1 MKTLAEFTKTT
12 LIGGVLIIL
21 PIYVAV
27 LLLAKAVNG
36 LMALLA
42 PVTAQIPAG
51 VEFRQIIAI
60 LVLIAICF
68 VVGLVVRTG
77 PGLRAKNAFEQAV
90 LEKLPG
96 YTFLRGLAKRLTGR
110 SEEHTLEPALVEI
123 EDALVPALIVE
134 ELEDGSYTVL
144 VPSAPT
150 PMAGSIYILPRDRV
164 HPVDIPFTK
173 AMGVILE
180 VGYRGRRVRAR
191 DEERRRGSAGRAL
204 TSAGQVLTAVAIAR
218 EEAIMFRAIPFLAI
232 IVIAYNVI
240 ALVAGPALRAA
251 AMSATL
257 PSEAAW
263 TLTAGDLLVLA
274 GVCLLFLE

>member
-12 LIGGVLIIL
+12 LIGGLLIIL

-51 VEFRQIIAI
+51 VQFRQIIAI

-68 VVGLVVRTG
+68 VVGLIVRTG
-77 PGLRAKNAFEQAV
+77 PGLRAKNAFERAI

-123 EDALVPALIVE
+123 EDALVPAFIVE

-164 HPVDIPFTK
+164 HPVDVPFTK
-173 AMGVILE
+173 AIGVFTKWGTGAGE
-180 VGYRGRRVRAR
+180 FVRGMERA
-191 DEERRRGSAGRAL
+191 
-204 TSAGQVLTAVAIAR
+204 AVAQPAGH
-218 EEAIMFRAIPFLAI
+218 
-232 IVIAYNVI
+232 
-240 ALVAGPALRAA
+240 ALPQIK
-251 AMSATL
+251 S
-257 PSEAAW
+257 
-263 TLTAGDLLVLA
+263 
-274 GVCLLFLE
+274 